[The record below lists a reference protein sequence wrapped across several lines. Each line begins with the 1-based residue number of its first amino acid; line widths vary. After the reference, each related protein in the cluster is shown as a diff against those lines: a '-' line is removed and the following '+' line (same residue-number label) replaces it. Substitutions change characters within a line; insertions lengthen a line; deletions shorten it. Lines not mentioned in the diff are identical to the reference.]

1 MKKKV
6 LSVALA
12 SALFVGAAA
21 SASAVVWGDWDS
33 SSKSG
38 DDADITA
45 LAFTEKSYTIK
56 NGDDPKNMNEV
67 LTAYAGDKKIVQ
79 EPDLE
84 WEISENDLAFELNTE
99 DNKATVAAFENK
111 GSAVITVTANDGK
124 VKATCKVVAAPLTKA
139 TGFKFEKSTYALTA
153 GTYVANKDIQEPVN
167 TPADGNTV
175 KLVATPTD
183 AKFSDIQKKEFEN
196 MQLALVASRNI
207 SVKDGNQLLV
217 NIEQDQVLA
226 VSKAGNADGKFKF
239 DKETLK
245 EMYAGVTNARLVV
258 VENGT
263 FGFATTGGTVNNGV
277 VVNGSRS
284 TPVKY
289 DSSKEYAKI
298 DFPAYD
304 SDKIGKT
311 ISRDVRAS
319 TELAKPAT
327 RAGRSGSITI
337 EVGQKV
343 DLGDYVKYGPSDAN
357 YNREIEGSWSIDY
370 YNAASTD
377 DDFAVLNE
385 DRDAVLGVA
394 EGRVKAVATFR
405 TIDGKAMEIEVP
417 INVVARGAKSEPETP
432 VATTESAT
440 LAIGGTY
447 WAESGNE
454 NTEWTVDNDN
464 VTIVPEKGAGCKI
477 FAKKAGTATV
487 TGTVDGEVVKTV
499 NVTITAAGATTPD
512 VPSEAN
518 PSTGDSLL
526 AFLF

>member
-21 SASAVVWGDWDS
+21 SASAVVWGPWDN

-38 DDADITA
+38 ENSDITA
-45 LAFTEKSYTIK
+45 LAFTEKSYTIR
-56 NGDDPKNMNEV
+56 NGAGAKDMLEV
-67 LTAYAGDKKIVQ
+67 ITAYAGDKAIVQ

-84 WEISENDLAFELNTE
+84 WEISENDLVFELNTE
-99 DNKATVAAFENK
+99 DNGATVAAYENS
-111 GSAVITVTANDGK
+111 GSATITVTANDGK
-124 VKATCKVVAAPLTKA
+124 VKASCKVVAAPLVKA
-139 TGFKFEKSTYALTA
+139 TGFKFEKTTYTLPSGEYA
-153 GTYVANKDIQEPVN
+153 VN
-167 TPADGNTV
+167 QGIKIVPTPSSAY
-175 KLVATPTD
+175 
-183 AKFSDIQKKEFEN
+183 FSDEQVDTLKK
-196 MQLALVASRNI
+196 AVVDLVASKTI
-207 SVKDGNQLLV
+207 K
-217 NIEQDQVLA
+217 
-226 VSKAGNADGKFKF
+226 
-239 DKETLK
+239 DKENVEKYAEGDIIARAEYTDGDADREGVVLTFIGQTP
-245 EMYAGVTNARLVV
+245 EVQPQAAGVVIEPSLEETFSNVTSARLVLKDLSNTDDNTKV
-258 VENGT
+258 W
-263 FGFATTGGTVNNGV
+263 
-277 VVNGSRS
+277 
-284 TPVKY
+284 
-289 DSSKEYAKI
+289 
-298 DFPAYD
+298 FPAYD
-304 SDKIGKT
+304 PDKTGKYV
-311 ISRDVRAS
+311 SRDVRAS
-319 TELAKPAT
+319 TNIAKKAT
-327 RAGRSGSITI
+327 RAGRTGAITI
-337 EVGQKV
+337 EVGQSVK
-343 DLGDYVKYGPSDAN
+343 LGDYVKFGPTDAN
-357 YNREIEGSWSIDY
+357 VGKDLNTWSIDY

-377 DDFAVLNE
+377 DDYAVLNDE
-385 DRDAVLGVA
+385 AKKVLGVA
-394 EGRVKAVATFR
+394 VGRVKAVTTFNAP
-405 TIDGKAMEIEVP
+405 DGKTIEIEVP
-417 INVVARGAKSEPETP
+417 INVVARGASSKPETP

>member
-21 SASAVVWGDWDS
+21 SASAVVWGPWDN

-38 DDADITA
+38 ENADITA
-45 LAFTEKSYTIK
+45 LAFTEASYTIR
-56 NGDDPKNMNEV
+56 NGAGPKNMLEV
-67 LTAYAGDKKIVQ
+67 ITAYAGDKAIVQ

-84 WEISENDLAFELNTE
+84 WEISENDLIFELNTE
-99 DNKATVAAFENK
+99 DNGATVAAYENS
-111 GSAVITVTANDGK
+111 GSAVVTVTANEGK
-124 VKATCKVVAAPLTKA
+124 VKASCKVVAAPLIKA
-139 TGFKFEKSTYALTA
+139 TGFKFEKTTYTLPSGEYAVNQGIKIVPTPSNAYFSDEQIASLTNA
-153 GTYVANKDIQEPVN
+153 
-167 TPADGNTV
+167 NTV
-175 KLVATPTD
+175 IDLVATKEIKNKNNGKEYD
-183 AKFSDIQKKEFEN
+183 A
-196 MQLALVASRNI
+196 
-207 SVKDGNQLLV
+207 
-217 NIEQDQVLA
+217 DQVIIRA
-226 VSKAGNADGKFKF
+226 VHGEDDDADREGVVFTFQGQPAAPTSTAALTDPKVP
-239 DKETLK
+239 TLRQ
-245 EMYAGVTNARLVV
+245 AFTNVTSARLVIKDL
-258 VENGT
+258 G
-263 FGFATTGGTVNNGV
+263 ATGDDKTKVW
-277 VVNGSRS
+277 
-284 TPVKY
+284 
-289 DSSKEYAKI
+289 
-298 DFPAYD
+298 FPAYD
-304 SDKIGKT
+304 PDKTGKFV
-311 ISRDVRAS
+311 SRDVRAS
-319 TELAKPAT
+319 TNIAKKAT
-327 RAGRSGSITI
+327 RAGRTGAITI
-337 EVGQKV
+337 EVGQSVK
-343 DLGDYVKYGPSDAN
+343 LEDYVKFGPTDAN
-357 YNREIEGSWSIDY
+357 VGKDLSTWSIDY

-377 DDFAVLNE
+377 DDYAVLNDE
-385 DRDAVLGVA
+385 AKKVLGVA
-394 EGRVKAVATFR
+394 VGRVKAVTTF
-405 TIDGKAMEIEVP
+405 TAPDGKTIEVEVP
-417 INVVARGAKSEPETP
+417 INVVARGASSKPSTP

>member
-6 LSVALA
+6 LSVVLA
-12 SALFVGAAA
+12 SALFAGAAA

-38 DDADITA
+38 DDTDITA
-45 LAFTEKSYTIK
+45 LAFTEKSYTIH
-56 NGDDPKNMNEV
+56 NGDDPKDMNEV
-67 LTAYAGDKKIVQ
+67 VTAYAGDNKIVQ
-79 EPDLE
+79 EPELE

-111 GSAVITVTANDGK
+111 GSATITVTANDGK
-124 VKATCKVVAAPLTKA
+124 VKATCKVVAAPLVKA
-139 TGFKFEKSTYALTA
+139 TGFKFEKSTYTIPT
-153 GTYVANKDIQEPVN
+153 GTYVANKDIAYTEVN
-167 TPADGNTV
+167 PDGYTV
-175 KLVATPTD
+175 KLVSTPTD
-183 AKFSDIQKKEFEN
+183 AKFSDVQKKEFAN
-196 MQLALVASRNI
+196 MQIALVASKDVN
-207 SVKDGNQLLV
+207 VKDVPQVDIEKDTIVALSGTGN
-217 NIEQDQVLA
+217 EE
-226 VSKAGNADGKFKF
+226 GKFTF
-239 DKETLK
+239 RANDLQN
-245 EMYAGVTNARLVV
+245 MYAGLTNARLVV
-258 VENGT
+258 IQ
-263 FGFATTGGTVNNGV
+263 
-277 VVNGSRS
+277 NGSRTVRDANNPGNQAEAIAEVVDTS
-284 TPVKY
+284 AYKS
-289 DSSKEYAKI
+289 DGEYTKI

-304 SDKIGKT
+304 SDKTGKT

-319 TELAKPAT
+319 TETARPAT
-327 RAGRSGSITI
+327 RAGRSGAITI

-343 DLGDYVKYGPSDAN
+343 DLDDFVKYGPSNAN
-357 YNREIEGSWSIDY
+357 FNKSVGAWTIDY

-377 DDFAVLNE
+377 DDFAVLN
-385 DRDAVLGVA
+385 DGRDKVLGVA
-394 EGRVKAVATFR
+394 VGRVKAVATF
-405 TIDGKAMEIEVP
+405 TAVDGKTMEVEVP
-417 INVVARGAKSEPETP
+417 INVVARGASSKPSTP

-499 NVTITAAGATTPD
+499 NVTITAAGTTTPD